1 MPVPHFLFL
10 MLICLLWAGNFIAA
24 AWAVRILEPVS
35 FTVVRFA
42 LVLALLLPFLRL
54 PARDQWSTLLACCW
68 SMGAIHFGLVFL
80 ALGRSEDVSSIA
92 LLMQIYVPLSTL
104 MAVLLL
110 GERIGWRT
118 TSGILVAFSGVLVM
132 GLDPLVLAQLDVMA
146 LVLCSAL
153 SLATGT
159 ILMRRLKGIGVFS
172 FQAWNAL
179 LSIIPLGLLAAWL
192 ETPSGLFEISVS
204 RPEVWLAVGY
214 SAVAA
219 SIIGHGGFYWLIQR
233 HEVNKIT
240 PYLLLVP
247 ILAVILGVIFWG
259 DRPGPR
265 LLTGG
270 TLVLAGVLWIT
281 LRARWRRPR
290 RTGTPPPA
298 P

>member
-1 MPVPHFLFL
+1 MPASHFLFL
-10 MLICLLWAGNFIAA
+10 MFICLLWAGNFIAA
-24 AWAVRILEPVS
+24 AWAVRILEPVT
-35 FTVVRFA
+35 FTVVRFG

-54 PARDQWSTLLACCW
+54 PARDQWTTLLACCW
-68 SMGAIHFGLVFL
+68 TMGAIHFGLVFL

-92 LLMQIYVPLSTL
+92 LLMQVYVPLSTL

-118 TSGILVAFSGVLVM
+118 TSGILIAFSGVLVM

-179 LSIIPLGLLAAWL
+179 LSVVPLGLLAAWL
-192 ETPSGLFEISVS
+192 ETPSQVFEISVS
-204 RPEVWLAVGY
+204 RPDVWLAVGY

-247 ILAVILGVIFWG
+247 ILAVILGVLFWG

-265 LLTGG
+265 LLAGG

-298 P
+298 S